1 MAQRRREDLL
11 FRALKCAETRV
22 SPRWWCRSE
31 ARIRFRVL
39 AVRARGDPN
48 ACRARVAL
56 APCPALRH
64 TRCSPSGLST
74 SASSHERG
82 PPRWKAR
89 PVSHNSVEGSGRE
102 FSLEPWE
109 GAGCALRAASTA
121 LSALNLSVS
130 LTVPLTGRGSR
141 VGVLPRGGMYV
152 SGRHQSFPLIS
163 QNGFRPVSPHISI

>member
-1 MAQRRREDLL
+1 MRRLAFPHVGGAGQRLELGFEFLL
-11 FRALKCAETRV
+11 SEPVGTPTRA
-22 SPRWWCRSE
+22 
-31 ARIRFRVL
+31 
-39 AVRARGDPN
+39 
-48 ACRARVAL
+48 AL
-56 APCPALRH
+56 GWPWRPVLRH

-121 LSALNLSVS
+121 LSAVNLSVS
-130 LTVPLTGRGSR
+130 LTVPLTGGGSR

-152 SGRHQSFPLIS
+152 SVRHHPFPLIS